1 MFPLDLD
8 VSVNKAMIGY
18 RQEQVR
24 ASFPRKITRWLAPE
38 PRRTAP
44 EFSATATPRL
54 AETGLA
60 HFALPEPRQP
70 ERDQK
75 YVA

>member
-8 VSVNKAMIGY
+8 PNVNKAMVRY

-38 PRRTAP
+38 PRRAAP
-44 EFSATATPRL
+44 PVSVTATPRI
-54 AETGLA
+54 
-60 HFALPEPRQP
+60 PEPRLPQQ
-70 ERDQK
+70 EEK

>member
-1 MFPLDLD
+1 MFPLDFD
-8 VSVNKAMIGY
+8 PSINKAMVSY

-38 PRRTAP
+38 PRRAAP
-44 EFSATATPRL
+44 AVSATATPRL
-54 AETGLA
+54 AEQVV
-60 HFALPEPRQP
+60 PEPRLAQP
-70 ERDQK
+70 EEK